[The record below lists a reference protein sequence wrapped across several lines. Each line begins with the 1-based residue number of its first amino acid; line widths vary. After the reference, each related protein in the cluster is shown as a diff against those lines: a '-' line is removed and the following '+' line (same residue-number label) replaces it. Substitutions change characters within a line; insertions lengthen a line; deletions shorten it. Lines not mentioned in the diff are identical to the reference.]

1 MINLLIMIQ
10 KNKKIVMIVPFV
22 LVGVFLIL
30 WSVYDIFKQS
40 IDWKYKIV
48 MTLVVCLFS
57 IVGILVYWLL
67 LRPAIK
73 RGRFA

>member
-1 MINLLIMIQ
+1 MISFKGLE
-10 KNKKIVMIVPFV
+10 VC
-22 LVGVFLIL
+22 VFNGNC
-30 WSVYDIFKQS
+30 YDSKQS
-40 IDWKYKIV
+40 IDWKYKIM

-73 RGRFA
+73 KRMYEKQLT

>member
-1 MINLLIMIQ
+1 
-10 KNKKIVMIVPFV
+10 MIVPFV
-22 LVGVFLIL
+22 LIGVFLIL

-40 IDWKYKIV
+40 IDWKYKIM

-67 LRPAIK
+67 LRPRRNFGLLVVVTSCNK
-73 RGRFA
+73 KEDV

>member
-1 MINLLIMIQ
+1 ME
-10 KNKKIVMIVPFV
+10 IVMIVPFV
-22 LVGVFLIL
+22 LIGVFLIL

-40 IDWKYKIV
+40 IDWKYKIM

-73 RGRFA
+73 KRMYEKQLTEEVVPK

>member
-1 MINLLIMIQ
+1 
-10 KNKKIVMIVPFV
+10 MIVPFV

-40 IDWKYKIV
+40 IDIM

>member
-1 MINLLIMIQ
+1 ME
-10 KNKKIVMIVPFV
+10 IVMIVPFV
-22 LVGVFLIL
+22 LIGVFLIL

-73 RGRFA
+73 KRMYEKQLT

>member
-1 MINLLIMIQ
+1 
-10 KNKKIVMIVPFV
+10 MIVPFV

-40 IDWKYKIV
+40 IDWKYKIM

-67 LRPAIK
+67 LYAI
-73 RGRFA
+73 RRN

>member
-1 MINLLIMIQ
+1 ME
-10 KNKKIVMIVPFV
+10 IVMIVPFV
-22 LVGVFLIL
+22 LIGVFLIL

-40 IDWKYKIV
+40 IDWKYKIM
-48 MTLVVCLFS
+48 MTLVVCVFS

-73 RGRFA
+73 KRMYEKQLT

>member
-1 MINLLIMIQ
+1 ME
-10 KNKKIVMIVPFV
+10 IVMIVPVV
-22 LVGVFLIL
+22 LIGVFLIL

-40 IDWKYKIV
+40 IDWKYKIM

-73 RGRFA
+73 KRMYEKQLT

>member
-1 MINLLIMIQ
+1 ME
-10 KNKKIVMIVPFV
+10 IVMIVPFV
-22 LVGVFLIL
+22 LIGVFLIL

-40 IDWKYKIV
+40 IDWKYKIM

-73 RGRFA
+73 KRMYEKQLT

>member
-1 MINLLIMIQ
+1 
-10 KNKKIVMIVPFV
+10 MIVPFV
-22 LVGVFLIL
+22 LIGV
-30 WSVYDIFKQS
+30 FKQS
-40 IDWKYKIV
+40 IDWKYKIM

-73 RGRFA
+73 KRMYEKQLT

>member
-1 MINLLIMIQ
+1 
-10 KNKKIVMIVPFV
+10 MIVPFV
-22 LVGVFLIL
+22 LIGVFLIL

-40 IDWKYKIV
+40 IDWKYKIM

-57 IVGILVYWLL
+57 L

-73 RGRFA
+73 KRMYEKQLT